1 MNINTKSNIKVLKNG
16 EETFPDIFKAMR
28 KAESYIHIEY
38 YMFKSDMLGRGM
50 MDIMMEKARQ
60 GVEVRFLY
68 DAAGSMKLARRDIMR
83 MKQAGVD
90 IVPFSP
96 LKYGFFNQ
104 KLNFRNHRK
113 IVIIDGKTGFVGGLN
128 VGKEYISRDPYIGF
142 WRDTHLRL
150 EGEIV
155 QTLHAIFMLD
165 WEYVSNEVLIDQEE
179 YNTPVPVEGGGIY
192 QIVATGPDMK
202 ESMSDLYYE
211 MISSA
216 QKSIWIATPYFVP
229 NESIRTALKAAA
241 TKGVEVRVMVPEK
254 NDSFLTQYASRSY
267 FPELLL
273 EGIEVYSYQKGFMH
287 QKVMIIDGDLAS
299 VGTANMDMR
308 SFQLNFEVNVFFT
321 DAEAIRTLEAHFEE
335 DMQESEK
342 LSPVGFYKRGVA
354 DRTKESF
361 ARLFSGVL

>member
-1 MNINTKSNIKVLKNG
+1 MLKRRLEFFFLYMMLIGAYVIWFFPVSRLEFYGGLLCYISIILFSIYSLILENRTSQHTLLWIHILVFFPIVGYVFYLFSGQLYVKGKLFKTKRMYNREKLRKLFDKEETPEVTGLKDNQERFFTYSIRAAHMNINTKSNIKVLKNG

-128 VGKEYISRDPYIGF
+128 VGKEYISRDPHIGF

-150 EGEIV
+150 EGKLCKRF
-155 QTLHAIFMLD
+155 TLSLCWIG
-165 WEYVSNEVLIDQEE
+165 
-179 YNTPVPVEGGGIY
+179 NTSP
-192 QIVATGPDMK
+192 MK
-202 ESMSDLYYE
+202 C
-211 MISSA
+211 
-216 QKSIWIATPYFVP
+216 
-229 NESIRTALKAAA
+229 
-241 TKGVEVRVMVPEK
+241 
-254 NDSFLTQYASRSY
+254 
-267 FPELLL
+267 
-273 EGIEVYSYQKGFMH
+273 
-287 QKVMIIDGDLAS
+287 
-299 VGTANMDMR
+299 
-308 SFQLNFEVNVFFT
+308 
-321 DAEAIRTLEAHFEE
+321 
-335 DMQESEK
+335 
-342 LSPVGFYKRGVA
+342 
-354 DRTKESF
+354 
-361 ARLFSGVL
+361 